1 MKLSELKN
9 MVGRDIEFNETE
21 LDTESLRIPQLHNKY
36 LTFLIDE
43 KIILERYKQQLK
55 VIVKDR
61 WLYYSGKMS
70 EEELNERNWEPFG
83 LNILKSDIDKFLES
97 DSDILQSK
105 TNVKVQEEKV
115 NYLDSILKMINGRQW
130 MIRSAIDWIK
140 FSNGIM

>member
-1 MKLSELKN
+1 MKLSELKI
-9 MVGRDIEFNETE
+9 MVSDDIEFNETE

-43 KIILERYKQQLK
+43 KIVLEKYKQRLK
-55 VIVKDR
+55 IITKDK

-70 EEELNERNWEPFG
+70 EEELKEKGWEPFS
-83 LNILKSDIDKFLES
+83 LNILKSDVDKFLES
-97 DSDILQSK
+97 DSELIQIK
-105 TNVKVQEEKV
+105 TNVTVQEEKI
-115 NYLDSILKMINGRQW
+115 NYLDAILKMINGRQW